1 MSDCN
6 NGDRKF
12 GRSGHNTSN
21 LNVADVLSRLIC
33 KAQVDDAFDEDNEK
47 HMLYSLDAGD
57 MSISWTEIQTASET
71 DEELEAVWLGVQSGK
86 WSNALKRYE
95 SESKHLRTL
104 GHIVYKDDLII
115 LPTSLRSR
123 AIKAAHRG
131 HVGCEA
137 TKRILRE
144 FFWWPNMAKQ
154 AALFVSNCEICL
166 VISKR
171 NPPLSLSSRQLPDGP
186 WEILQIDF
194 LSLHGYGSG
203 EFLLTVDT
211 YSRYLHVSE
220 MKQTDARSTY
230 AALCRV
236 F

>member
-1 MSDCN
+1 MT
-6 NGDRKF
+6 RAEAWALRLLPYHF
-12 GRSGHNTSN
+12 GIERVPGNM
-21 LNVADVLSRLIC
+21 NVADVLSRLIC
-33 KAQVDDAFDEDNEK
+33 KSQVDDAFDEDNEK
-47 HMLYSLDAGD
+47 HILYSLDAGD

-71 DEELEAVWLGVQSGK
+71 DEELEAV
-86 WSNALKRYE
+86 
-95 SESKHLRTL
+95 
-104 GHIVYKDDLII
+104 
-115 LPTSLRSR
+115 R

-171 NPPLSLSSRQLPDGP
+171 NPPIPLSSRQLPDGP

-194 LSLHGYGSG
+194 LSLRGYGSG

-211 YSRYLHVSE
+211 YSPYLHVSE
-220 MKQTDARSTY
+220 MKQTDARSTN

-236 F
+236 FSVWGLPLIIQSDNGPPFQGSEFIEYWESK